1 MKKFIPAIKPPIDSI
16 LNHAFKNSSLTKLN
30 PQFVKDL
37 SIRLNS
43 SITKAML
50 KIGKKRW
57 LGLIAEFQIKK
68 LEISNR
74 KLTKQRD
81 DLLTMLS
88 KQINNKNKTCLLIN
102 EQFSWILQVDNF
114 KIPFTGFTCA
124 DYFEEHYKELG
135 YTVIREDKQI
145 KN

>member
-16 LNHAFKNSSLTKLN
+16 LNHAFKNSTVAKLN
-30 PQFVKDL
+30 PQFIKDL

-68 LEISNR
+68 LEISNI

-102 EQFSWILQVDNF
+102 EQFSWVLQVDNF
-114 KIPFTGFTCA
+114 KIPFMGFTCA
-124 DYFEEHYKELG
+124 DYFEEHYKKLG

-145 KN
+145 KD

>member
-16 LNHAFKNSSLTKLN
+16 LNHAFKNSVVTKTN

-50 KIGKKRW
+50 KIGRKRW

-74 KLTKQRD
+74 KLAKQRD
-81 DLLTMLS
+81 DLLLMLS
-88 KQINNKNKTCLLIN
+88 KQIDNKNKTCLLIN
-102 EQFSWILQVDNF
+102 EQFSWVLQVDNF
-114 KIPFTGFTCA
+114 KIPFTGAACA
-124 DYFEEHYKELG
+124 DYFEEHYKKLG
-135 YTVIREDKQI
+135 YTVVREDRQI